1 MRGAATFVV
10 ATAFIADAG
19 AAGLYS
25 DLYEPGSLS
34 VDSVIGMEVVSPTGE
49 LIGTIREVLYDRA
62 TGKVEGIA
70 LDRGTLSYPIEAL
83 LAADEGRRVVAESLL
98 DAASAG
104 ASGLVPARRPSA
116 AAARGFVIDLREGR
130 VRRPQPSE

>member
-1 MRGAATFVV
+1 MRRAATLVV

-25 DLYEPGSLS
+25 DLYEPGTLS
-34 VDSVIGMEVVSPTGE
+34 VDSVIGMEVVSPAGE

-62 TGKVEGIA
+62 SGKVEGIA
-70 LDRGTLSYPIEAL
+70 LDRRALSYPIEAL
-83 LAADEGRRVVAESLL
+83 LAADGGRRVVAESHL

-104 ASGLVPARRPSA
+104 ASGVVSARPLA
-116 AAARGFVIDLREGR
+116 AASRGFVIDLREGR
-130 VRRPQPSE
+130 LRRPEPSE